1 MNKKIHPRYLLLVM
15 LIVSMGATIIAR
27 LYAPHDS
34 QLGKTSFTEVVLL
47 LLCVG
52 VGAATVY
59 YGKGMFRRE
68 DFPSEYMHER
78 YLYEKAQWDLD

>member
-1 MNKKIHPRYLLLVM
+1 M